1 MRIKIEGGNARA
13 GEPSLCLSCRHA
25 VVVKGGRLRDE
36 IVECGMLASG
46 HNRVTFP
53 VTFCTEHVSRQHASI
68 REMEDIAWILRT
80 DARRRQVGFVQAKD
94 LTPKER
100 YVLPEDD

>member
-1 MRIKIEGGNARA
+1 MRIKIEGSTARP
-13 GEPSLCLSCRHA
+13 GEPSLCLSCRHSIVA
-25 VVVKGGRLRDE
+25 KGVRLRDE
-36 IVECGMLASG
+36 IVECGMLTSG
-46 HNRVTFP
+46 HNRITFA
-53 VTFCTEHVSRQHASI
+53 VNFCTDHVSRQHASI

-80 DARRRQVGFVQAKD
+80 DARRRQVGFVQPKD